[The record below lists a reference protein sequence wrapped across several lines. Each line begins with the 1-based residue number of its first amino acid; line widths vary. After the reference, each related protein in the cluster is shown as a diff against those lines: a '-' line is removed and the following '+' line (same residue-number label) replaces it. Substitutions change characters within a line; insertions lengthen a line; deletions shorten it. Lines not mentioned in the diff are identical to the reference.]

1 VADADPE
8 PLTDEA
14 AAAIVGVLHAHGV
27 TFIVIGGFAIQLHRV
42 EGLARTSDI
51 DVTPERSRQNL
62 ERLAEALT
70 ELQARLRGDRLP
82 DEGLPVPWHVD
93 LLDRMDT
100 ALNLIT
106 RFGPLDL
113 SLKPSG
119 TDGYPDLVG
128 SAVEFAL
135 AGTVVPTCLPR
146 RHHPLEDGGRARQ
159 GQHGPACPPPAPPAS
174 YPVDVGRQQVEARRR
189 RCEPTHSLPA
199 AGNHLSAAGDK
210 PTISDGQTRRAALC
224 ERP

>member
-1 VADADPE
+1 MTTTGPSSATSGRCLRRPGEDSPTSSASARRRSRVADADLE

-14 AAAIVGVLHAHGV
+14 AAAIDGVLHAHGV
-27 TFIVIGGFAIQLHRV
+27 TFIVIGCFAIQLHRV

-135 AGTVVPTCLPR
+135 AGTVVPT
-146 RHHPLEDGGRARQ
+146 
-159 GQHGPACPPPAPPAS
+159 AS
-174 YPVDVGRQQVEARRR
+174 LD
-189 RCEPTHSLPA
+189 
-199 AGNHLSAAGDK
+199 D
-210 PTISDGQTRRAALC
+210 II
-224 ERP
+224 